1 MKVKFKKMH
10 PDAKIPVKHYDD
22 DFCYDLYATSYISE
36 LALKKYNTR
45 NENKD

>member
-22 DFCYDLYATSYISE
+22 DFVMTYMLLHA
-36 LALKKYNTR
+36 KR
-45 NENKD
+45 